1 MAKEKFRIG
10 GEEFTI
16 IETIDSNDINIHP
29 HRHYE
34 IKITSRIYRRT
45 IFPIIPVVIMKHFC
59 WLNKYVVT
67 SRLQFKRIVKFNDN
81 LSFENPWLRWRRSWV
96 DEKLEIF
103 S

>member
-45 IFPIIPVVIMKHFC
+45 IFPNV
-59 WLNKYVVT
+59 
-67 SRLQFKRIVKFNDN
+67 D
-81 LSFENPWLRWRRSWV
+81 V
-96 DEKLEIF
+96 DEY
-103 S
+103 